1 MDINVE
7 ALLLAFDGDSACGD
21 DLEYDPDFIELES
34 LSKPKE
40 EQQVGDSVL
49 AAEEVDFPKVGTMAL
64 GILERSKDLRAA
76 VFLAEACLHTH
87 GFVPFERVL
96 AYIHGAVERYWDCV
110 HPALDEDDDDD
121 PTMRV
126 NALRGLV
133 GPDTVL
139 RAVRRAPLTE
149 SRAMGR
155 FSLRDISIADGE
167 ISPAEGQD
175 PIDHATI
182 SAAFQDT
189 DADVMTGIR
198 EAVSNAR
205 AHIKAMTAIL
215 DENVGALGPD
225 FSELD
230 AALYK
235 AQNAISNV
243 LGSSE
248 TADELPP
255 ENNTDADG
263 APAPQAASGS
273 GAINTRD
280 DVTRMLDKMCEYYA
294 RNEPSSPV
302 PILLQRARRLV
313 AADFVTIMKDMASDG
328 MNQVRTIGGLE
339 DEGY

>member
-7 ALLLAFDGDSACGD
+7 ALLLEFEGDSACGD
-21 DLEYDPDFIELES
+21 DLEYDPDFIELETI
-34 LSKPKE
+34 SKPKE

-49 AAEEVDFPKVGTMAL
+49 AGEEVDFPKVGSMAL

-76 VFLAEACLHTH
+76 VFLAEACLHTE

-96 AYIHGAVERYWDCV
+96 AYISGAVERYWGCV
-110 HPALDEDDDDD
+110 HPELDEEDDDD

-133 GPDTVL
+133 DPNTVL
-139 RAVRRAPLTE
+139 RAVRRAPLTA

-167 ISPAEGQD
+167 ISPAEGEN

-189 DADVMTGIR
+189 DPAQMAAIR

-205 AHIKAMTAIL
+205 AHVRAITAVF
-215 DENVGALGPD
+215 DDKVGALGPD
-225 FSELD
+225 LSELD
-230 AALYK
+230 KALFNAEK
-235 AQNAISNV
+235 AIASV
-243 LGSSE
+243 LGGE
-248 TADELPP
+248 AGE
-255 ENNTDADG
+255 E
-263 APAPQAASGS
+263 APAEESVATGSAPMAQAGPVS
-273 GAINTRD
+273 GAISSRD
-280 DVTRMLDKMCEYYA
+280 DVTRMIDKICEYYA
-294 RNEPSSPV
+294 KSEPSSPV
-302 PILLQRARRLV
+302 PVLLQRARRLV

-328 MNQVRTIGGLE
+328 MNQVRTIGGLP
-339 DEGY
+339 DDDY